1 MEGMT
6 VMGLFSQLH
15 LHLQLSLGKML
26 VGDRGGVM
34 SPSSKPSMPRMLLG
48 SHCH

>member
-1 MEGMT
+1 M
-6 VMGLFSQLH
+6 VMDLFSQLH

-34 SPSSKPSMPRMLLG
+34 SPSTPHMLLG
-48 SHCH
+48 SHYH